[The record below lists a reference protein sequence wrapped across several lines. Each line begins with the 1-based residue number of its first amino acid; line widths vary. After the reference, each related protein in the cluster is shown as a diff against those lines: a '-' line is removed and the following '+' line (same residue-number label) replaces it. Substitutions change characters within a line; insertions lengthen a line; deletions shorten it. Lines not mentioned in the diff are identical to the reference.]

1 MLNTMKF
8 SITFREI
15 EAFIKAHYGLGLAL
29 RQVSD
34 YEIRIQPRNMG
45 FIQNRVKVRIAI
57 DPEYDVP
64 NRIKMKVSAGVFSP
78 MVVPKVLGLL
88 SELPE
93 GCAATKEDGE
103 IIILLDKIPQLAKVC
118 TMCEIFDI
126 RFSGYTDEIDVSA
139 RFSED
144 VGVNP
149 EDYSEIKDYSFN
161 SNVSFKEQ
169 EQGRMMID
177 MARSIFESDKIDECV
192 QTLKEKA
199 AELRD
204 THGEELKD
212 AALSFLQ
219 NLRSSHSKESDE

>member
-1 MLNTMKF
+1 MKF

-15 EAFIKAHYGLGLAL
+15 EAFIKAHYGLELEL

-45 FIQNRVKVRIAI
+45 FFHNRVKVRVAV
-57 DPEYDVP
+57 DSEYDVP
-64 NRIKMKVSAGVFSP
+64 NRIKMQVSAGVFSP

-93 GCAATKEDGE
+93 GSAATKDNGE
-103 IIILLDKIPQLAKVC
+103 IIILLDKMPQLAKVC
-118 TMCEIFDI
+118 SMCEILDI
-126 RFSGYTDEIDVSA
+126 RFSGYTDEVEVSA
-139 RFSED
+139 RFSEL
-144 VGVNP
+144 NP
-149 EDYSEIKDYSFN
+149 EDYPEIKDYSFN
-161 SNVSFKEQ
+161 SNVSLKEQ
-169 EQGRMMID
+169 EQGRIMMDI
-177 MARSIFESDKIDECV
+177 ARSIFESGRIDEGV

-212 AALSFLQ
+212 AALSFLH
-219 NLRSSHSKESDE
+219 NLRSSLDKESNE

>member
-1 MLNTMKF
+1 MKL
-8 SITFREI
+8 IVTFREI
-15 EAFIKAHYGLGLAL
+15 EAFIKVHYDLELEL

-45 FIQNRVKVRIAI
+45 FIQNRVKVRVAI

-93 GCAATKEDGE
+93 GCAATKENGE

-118 TMCEIFDI
+118 SMCEIFDI
-126 RFSGYTDEIDVSA
+126 RFSGYTDEVDVSA
-139 RFSED
+139 RFSELK
-144 VGVNP
+144 P
-149 EDYSEIKDYSFN
+149 EDYPEIKDYSFN
-161 SNVSFKEQ
+161 SNVSLKEQ

-177 MARSIFESDKIDECV
+177 IARSIFESDRIDEGI
-192 QTLKEKA
+192 QTLKDKA
-199 AELRD
+199 NELKD
-204 THGEELKD
+204 THGDELKQ
-212 AALSFLQ
+212 AALSFLK
-219 NLRSSHSKESDE
+219 NLQSSHSDESNE

>member
-1 MLNTMKF
+1 MKY

-15 EAFIKAHYGLGLAL
+15 EAFIKAHYDLELEL

-45 FIQNRVKVRIAI
+45 FIQNRVKVRLAI

-88 SELPE
+88 NELPE
-93 GCAATKEDGE
+93 GCAATKENGE

-126 RFSGYTDEIDVSA
+126 RFSGYTDEVDVSA
-139 RFSED
+139 RFSELK
-144 VGVNP
+144 P
-149 EDYSEIKDYSFN
+149 KDYPEIKDYSFN
-161 SNVSFKEQ
+161 SNVSLKEQ

-177 MARSIFESDKIDECV
+177 IARSIFESDRIDEGI
-192 QTLKEKA
+192 QTLKDKA
-199 AELRD
+199 NELKD
-204 THGEELKD
+204 THGDELKQ
-212 AALSFLQ
+212 AALSFLK
-219 NLRSSHSKESDE
+219 NLRSSHSDESNE